1 MGIEKE
7 RENLREWS
15 RGKVTTVLTVRQ
27 EMILGLCSVKQ
38 FRGFRVFFLLESVFT
53 PPASPGSPYSKVT
66 VWTTMPKGQP
76 ERRRKRRSRPTVNSY
91 NGNLLGGFLLNHTLF
106 WGHIFCPCVLFCFF
120 HFLLFHWFFF
130 FCISMFC
137 FQSQPSSLWWEVA
150 ARETSQSL
158 EHLGLPKLSSLIWSG
173 LEPQNFV
180 WAKHERP
187 QFLKLSCL
195 QDWLSTRFQAHEPQL
210 AVSERLWAS
219 WRNSQVLPKLVP
231 VTWQPWQASC
241 FPLPVPRPCP
251 HPVGVKTPSCF
262 SGDILGLPWPLPCGH
277 SSPASSPPASIHPVS
292 SFQHPPSSPRCD
304 TTVWHRPDEQMCPPI
319 TPALPTICA
328 APKVCWRN
336 QPRLFTVGEG
346 EHRGLSWSHW
356 VIMW

>member
-1 MGIEKE
+1 MGTEKE

-15 RGKVTTVLTVRQ
+15 RGKVTTVLTVKQ

-180 WAKHERP
+180 WAKVLAMNGP
-187 QFLKLSCL
+187 SFWSCP
-195 QDWLSTRFQAHEPQL
+195 A
-210 AVSERLWAS
+210 
-219 WRNSQVLPKLVP
+219 
-231 VTWQPWQASC
+231 C
-241 FPLPVPRPCP
+241 
-251 HPVGVKTPSCF
+251 KT
-262 SGDILGLPWPLPCGH
+262 G
-277 SSPASSPPASIHPVS
+277 SPPASRLMNHSSLSQRGSGHPGETPRSFPS
-292 SFQHPPSSPRCD
+292 SFLSHDSPD
-304 TTVWHRPDEQMCPPI
+304 K
-319 TPALPTICA
+319 PA
-328 APKVCWRN
+328 VS
-336 QPRLFTVGEG
+336 
-346 EHRGLSWSHW
+346 LSLSPGHAH
-356 VIMW
+356 IQ